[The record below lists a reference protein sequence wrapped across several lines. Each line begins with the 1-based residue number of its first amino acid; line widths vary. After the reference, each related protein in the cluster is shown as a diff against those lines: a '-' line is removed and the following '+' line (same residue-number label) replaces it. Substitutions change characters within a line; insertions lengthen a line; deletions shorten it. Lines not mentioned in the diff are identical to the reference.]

1 MSDTDF
7 TYAVARTRALEVH
20 LFSASTIEQLLSCSS
35 YEECLDFLLE
45 KGWGD
50 DDTPKNAEAIL
61 ARERETRTAKDRRT
75 QSRHT
80 HVARTSD
87 RKA

>member
-1 MSDTDF
+1 MSDIDF

-20 LFSASTIEQLLSCSS
+20 LFSASTIEQLLACTT

-50 DDTPKNAEAIL
+50 DDTLRDAESIL
-61 ARERETRTAKDRRT
+61 SRER
-75 QSRHT
+75 
-80 HVARTSD
+80 
-87 RKA
+87 